1 MSTLTQEQPQSQE
14 QAQTKTQ
21 QQVQQNSY
29 FSFKEFVLLSW
40 RFKWVIIIFTALFGA
55 GSVYIALSI
64 PNEYKAGV
72 LLSPSDEQKGSGLAA
87 LANQFGSLASLAGI
101 NIGGKGG
108 DKTNLALEIFR
119 SKQFL
124 MGFIERHKLL
134 VPLMAGKNWDHTTN
148 TLILNDNDYDS
159 ESKKW
164 IRSAVYPKQVIP
176 TYFEAY
182 ENFRKRLVFDRDA
195 KSGTVFITFE
205 FYSPYLAQQWITL
218 LVKDLNS
225 YMRDQQHHE
234 SARSIEYLTKQIEN
248 TQVAELR
255 NVFYQLIQEQT
266 KNAML
271 AEAREEFVFKTIDA
285 AIVPERKSKPVRSV
299 MVLIMTALGG
309 LLSLFGVHIYQ
320 AVKNVTRN

>member
-1 MSTLTQEQPQSQE
+1 MSTLTQEQAQE
-14 QAQTKTQ
+14 QSPAQQQTQ
-21 QQVQQNSY
+21 QSSY
-29 FSFKEFVLLSW
+29 FSFKEFILLSW
-40 RFKWVIIIFTALFGA
+40 RFKWIIIAFTAMFGVA
-55 GSVYIALSI
+55 AVLIALSI
-64 PNEYKAGV
+64 PNQYKAAV
-72 LLSPSDEQKGSGLAA
+72 LLSPSDEQKGGGLAA

-101 NIGGKGG
+101 NLGGKGG

-124 MGFIERHKLL
+124 MGFIERHDLR
-134 VPLMAGKNWDHTTN
+134 VPLIAGKDWEHTTD
-148 TLILNDNDYDS
+148 TLILNDKDYDS

-164 IRSAVYPKQVIP
+164 TRSVAYPKQVIP

-182 ENFRKRLVFDRDA
+182 EAFRERLSFNRDA
-195 KSGTVFITFE
+195 KSGTVAVAFE
-205 FYSPYLAQQWITL
+205 FYSPFLAKEWVTL

-225 YMRDQQHHE
+225 YMRDQQHRE
-234 SARSIEYLTKQIEN
+234 SARSIDYLNKQIEN

-285 AIVPERKSKPVRSV
+285 AIVPERKSKPMRAI
-299 MVLIMTALGG
+299 MVIIMTALGG
-309 LLSLFGVHIYQ
+309 LLSLFGVHVYQ
-320 AVKNVTRN
+320 ALKNVYRN